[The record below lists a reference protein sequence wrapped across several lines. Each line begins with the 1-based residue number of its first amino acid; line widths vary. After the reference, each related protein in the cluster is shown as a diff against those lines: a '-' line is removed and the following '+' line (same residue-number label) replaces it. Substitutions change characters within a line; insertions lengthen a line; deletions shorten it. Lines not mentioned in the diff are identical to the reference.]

1 MRSHQFS
8 AKPAG
13 MIYRISRSVLAR
25 LVKPNLVGT
34 TNFEDPDVLYVLPQ
48 RSLADLLLLDL
59 ACEKT
64 SSPGPLLPLFK
75 PNEARRFFFLNRGTG
90 FFRKNTMRDYSGR
103 MLRIDRA
110 HAQDPELRL
119 TVVPVSIYW
128 GRAANKDRSLIRSLV
143 SDEWLISAR
152 LRRLLGLLF
161 NRSDILVRFGTS
173 LVWPHEP
180 SSHAQGNGNVR
191 KLARILRVHFRN
203 ERRAVLGPD
212 LSNRRSL
219 VAKIVASP
227 SVQDAIESADGDWK
241 TLEAEARRDAFAIG
255 SNMSYPTIRVLEGL
269 LSWFWHRIYDG
280 VDVQGFER
288 LEQMAHTHTLIY
300 TPCHRSHVDYL
311 VLSHALF
318 GLGLMLPH
326 IAAGDNL
333 NMPVIGKLL
342 RRGGAF
348 FMRRSF
354 RNDPIY
360 RAVIREYLNEVFSR
374 GHSVEYFIEGG
385 RSRTGRMLPPQLG
398 MLGMTL
404 ASHALGLPRPV
415 AIVPVYFSYEKLI
428 EANAYLSELRG
439 QSKRRENMADV
450 FRNLR
455 LIKQNFG
462 RVTLRFGD
470 PIDLASF
477 VDNFNPKQIHASPPT
492 TAAESLGHEILCAVN
507 DSAHVNPVNLV
518 ALTTLSMPR
527 FTIDEGVLIRHMDYL
542 KKLITCNG
550 ESHNFSVTDLSPTQ
564 IVRHVERLGMLQHEK
579 DEDERLLGH
588 DPANAILM
596 TWYRNNVLHVI
607 APSAMIAC
615 LLANRRLPI
624 KLDALERL
632 VQTVLPYIEAELSF
646 RSGPDEARRC
656 LLELEMLGLLHNTG
670 DAVTPPA
677 KNAESRLHLQLLAN
691 ALMPTLERLYIAI
704 ALLNEAGNSV
714 YTRRTL
720 VETASRTARRFSLL
734 YGTNAPEFFDPA
746 PFRGLVQTLEKRGV
760 VRSDK
765 GGYLY
770 FDASISELV
779 RASHHIIKPELQHS
793 IPSSPLTER
802 DA

>member
-1 MRSHQFS
+1 
-8 AKPAG
+8 
-13 MIYRISRSVLAR
+13 MIYRLSRSVLAR

-64 SSPGPLLPLFK
+64 SSPPPLLPLSM
-75 PNEARRFFFLNRGTG
+75 PNEARRFFFLNRGAG
-90 FFRKNTMRDYSGR
+90 FFRKNTMRNYSER
-103 MLRIDRA
+103 MLRINRA
-110 HAQDPELRL
+110 HTQDPTLRL

-128 GRAANKDRSLIRSLV
+128 GRAANKDRSLVRSLV
-143 SDEWLISAR
+143 SDQWLISAR
-152 LRRLLGLLF
+152 LRRLLGLVF

-173 LVWPHEP
+173 LSWPQGA
-180 SSHAQGNGNVR
+180 SSHDQGNSNVR

-219 VAKIVASP
+219 VEEIVASP
-227 SVQDAIESADGDWK
+227 SVQNAIESADGDWK
-241 TLEAEARRDAFAIG
+241 TLESKARRDAFAIG

-280 VDVQGFER
+280 VDIQGFER
-288 LEQMAHTHTLIY
+288 LEQMAHTHTLVY
-300 TPCHRSHVDYL
+300 APCHRSHVDYL

-333 NMPVIGKLL
+333 NIPVIGKLL

-439 QSKRRENMADV
+439 QSKRRENVADV

-462 RVTLRFGD
+462 RVTLRFGV

-477 VDNFNPKQIHASPPT
+477 VDNFDPKQHHALPPP
-492 TAAESLGHEILCAVN
+492 TAAESLGHEILSAIN

-527 FTIDEGVLIRHMDYL
+527 FTIDEGILIRHMDYL
-542 KKLITCNG
+542 KKLITTNS
-550 ESHNFSVTDLSPTQ
+550 ENHNFSATNLSPTQ
-564 IVRHVERLGMLQHEK
+564 IVQHVEQLGMLQRGEA
-579 DEDERLLGH
+579 EDGGLLGH
-588 DPANAILM
+588 DPATAILM
-596 TWYRNNVLHVI
+596 TWYRNNVLHVV
-607 APSAMIAC
+607 AQPAMLAC
-615 LLANRRLPI
+615 LLVNRRLPI
-624 KLDALERL
+624 KIDALERL
-632 VQTVLPYIEAELSF
+632 AQTVLPYIEAELSF
-646 RSGPDEARRC
+646 RSEPYETRRC
-656 LLELEMLGLLHNTG
+656 LLELEKLDLVHSTG
-670 DAVTPPA
+670 DAVTPPR
-677 KNAESRLHLQLLAN
+677 KNAEGRLHLQLLAN
-691 ALMPTLERLYIAI
+691 ALMPTLERFYIAI

-714 YTRRTL
+714 YTRRSL
-720 VETASRTARRFSLL
+720 VETASRTARHYSVL

-746 PFRGLVQTLEKRGV
+746 PFRGLVRTLEKRGV
-760 VRSDK
+760 VGSDK
-765 GGYLY
+765 EGYLY
-770 FDASISELV
+770 FDASITELV

-793 IPSSPLTER
+793 IPSSPLTGR